1 MRNQY
6 IDTKNLI
13 KTTENN
19 ILSTTAGANDAQ

>member
-1 MRNQY
+1 MCNQY